1 MLAYTIQPGPPTCPA
16 PRVAAWAFLK
26 APGKGLTSYQ
36 ETGDSGKLVL
46 RHFCPNC
53 GSGVMAEAEM
63 LPGLKIILVGG
74 FDDPTVYQPTM
85 EIYCS
90 SAQPWVRA
98 GGQRQ
103 QFPKMPG

>member
-1 MLAYTIQPGPPTCPA
+1 
-16 PRVAAWAFLK
+16 
-26 APGKGLTSYQ
+26 
-36 ETGDSGKLVL
+36 
-46 RHFCPNC
+46 
-53 GSGVMAEAEM
+53 MAEAEV
-63 LPGLKIILVGG
+63 LPGLKILLVGG